1 MLQRCSVG
9 FLCCR
14 VPELC
19 GYGRAVRPFGAVC
32 ACALGAA
39 VQEAEPVL
47 PSAHNIDLVTS
58 TRYFTANAL
67 IYLCS
72 AHLCGDCSS
81 ICSWTRVTAGAH
93 DPHKHQQTLPLSVF
107 ARCISSLLVEMSQ
120 EYEYDLVTIGAGAV
134 LHWLHMMTECCAAAI
149 MTGCTRSGLRVL
161 NAAPVKH
168 LGYFKISACLYRAP
182 AHDPTCIYPPA
193 TISPPTTATAGSGG
207 VRASRFAAQYYN
219 AKVAVVELPFD
230 FVSSDDKGGAYTH
243 VRHPHCSFVWHC
255 LHMPSKAGC
264 AGRCVPAPSPATG
277 AGGTCVIRGC
287 VPKKLLV
294 YGAAFNE
301 EFADATGFG
310 WAPVAPPHD
319 WKSACVYL
327 CVWMCALSPHVE
339 LNTRTHALSL
349 PSCCRSC
356 CCCCCC
362 RRRCSCSGS
371 VDMQPPA
378 CARPRRSPRIQQGK
392 GDHPPQRCVCELA
405 QKRGRHL
412 CGGPWQPGGC
422 THRQGMCVSALVYV
436 DHMCLRV

>member
-1 MLQRCSVG
+1 MLQRRSVG

-93 DPHKHQQTLPLSVF
+93 DPHKHQQTLPLSLF

-149 MTGCTRSGLRVL
+149 MTGCTRSGFGVL

-264 AGRCVPAPSPATG
+264 AGRCVPPPLAPPRTPTPPLQVLVARASFVGVSQRSCWCMAPLSTRNLRMPQDLDGPRSHPLMTGRVRACACVCGRVPSP
-277 AGGTCVIRGC
+277 
-287 VPKKLLV
+287 LM
-294 YGAAFNE
+294 
-301 EFADATGFG
+301 
-310 WAPVAPPHD
+310 W
-319 WKSACVYL
+319 S
-327 CVWMCALSPHVE
+327 
-339 LNTRTHALSL
+339 
-349 PSCCRSC
+349 
-356 CCCCCC
+356 
-362 RRRCSCSGS
+362 
-371 VDMQPPA
+371 
-378 CARPRRSPRIQQGK
+378 
-392 GDHPPQRCVCELA
+392 
-405 QKRGRHL
+405 
-412 CGGPWQPGGC
+412 
-422 THRQGMCVSALVYV
+422 
-436 DHMCLRV
+436 